1 MRRQINEHLKSP
13 SEKDPERL
21 QKPTVFRA
29 ILDSNLPPQ
38 ELSLERLQHEAIT
51 LIGAGVE
58 TVRWALAVGGFHIL
72 DNPTVL
78 QQLQKE
84 LKDAIPDTVEI
95 PCLEKLEQ
103 LPYLSACIEECK
115 LSLLVYEP
123 SEDYIH

>member
-1 MRRQINEHLKSP
+1 MKRQISEHLKSP
-13 SEKDPERL
+13 SEKDPERV

-58 TVRWALAVGGFHIL
+58 TVRWALAVASFHIL
-72 DNPTVL
+72 DNPRVL
-78 QQLQKE
+78 HQLQEE
-84 LKDAIPDTVEI
+84 LKDAIPDTTEI
-95 PCLEKLEQ
+95 PNLEKLEQ

-115 LSLLVYEP
+115 LSLLYYEFTG
-123 SEDYIH
+123 SYTL